1 MRPTNTN
8 VDDKSAASGSN
19 EKRMPA
25 GTITNPDLAQQL
37 LQAFDQLF
45 GLHPGF
51 RPAHAKGLMCAGVFT
66 PSPEAT
72 NLTRT
77 TACSE
82 AVDTCHRA
90 LFRIQRGCQR
100 SRISTRMLDR
110 VE

>member
-25 GTITNPDLAQQL
+25 GKITNPALAQLL
-37 LQAFDQLF
+37 LQAFDEFF

-72 NLTRT
+72 NLTRAPHAARPLT
-77 TACSE
+77 PVT
-82 AVDTCHRA
+82 VRFV
-90 LFRIQRGCQR
+90 LFG
-100 SRISTRMLDR
+100 
-110 VE
+110 